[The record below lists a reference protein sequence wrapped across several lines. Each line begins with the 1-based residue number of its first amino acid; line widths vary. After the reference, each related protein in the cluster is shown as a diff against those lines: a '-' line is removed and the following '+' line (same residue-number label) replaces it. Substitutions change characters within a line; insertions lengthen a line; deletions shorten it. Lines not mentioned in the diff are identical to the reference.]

1 MQKDEIIDAILVLLA
16 REFSSNLDR
25 ESLTSNQTIT
35 ELCGLDS
42 LGFVRFVC
50 AIEKEF
56 GISFDDDVSYDS
68 LNRFDTLADEI
79 MKVKAGGEGS
89 GESTA
94 SEVAGG

>member
-1 MQKDEIIDAILVLLA
+1 LA
-16 REFSSNLDR
+16 RDFNCVLDDESLNSNLV
-25 ESLTSNQTIT
+25 IT

-56 GISFDDDVSYDS
+56 GISFDDDVSYDA

-89 GESTA
+89 GEGTT